1 MSTWT
6 KEGLDMFLKQ
16 PLTPKAMLGAILK
29 RGMLECGSESL
40 LGAGVPEKGLKT
52 AVDSSIAAGRRAW
65 CKTNSIGKH
74 RVVTLR
80 DWKREQGET
89 DD

>member
-1 MSTWT
+1 MSWT
-6 KEGLDMFLKQ
+6 KEELDVLMKQ
-16 PLTPKAMLGAILK
+16 PLTPIAMLGAILK

-40 LGAGVPEKGLKT
+40 LGPKVAEKGLKT
-52 AVDSSIAAGRRAW
+52 PEDGRTAAGRRAW
-65 CKTNSIGKH
+65 CREHGVGKH

-89 DD
+89 DE